1 MTVLDQR
8 KYRAVLLLTG
18 ISFSCLV
25 ILGVFRPQ
33 LPEALR
39 SHWVSAITLSAIVAA
54 ASLLLQLRWSGKPD
68 PYPRALAALFV
79 IVLAA
84 MYIQPQRVASDGIF
98 YFAPLRSVV
107 VDGNLD
113 FENEYR
119 VLGATEGYF
128 HRTETGRLPN
138 NFSIGPSLLWAPF
151 YMAVHLIG
159 RLGLFR
165 PTGFGYPYFTTIATA
180 TALIGFLGIV
190 WLYRLTTRYFDPPIA
205 FVATVVLWLGS
216 FHVWYM
222 VFEPSMSHALATA
235 MVAGYL
241 LLCQRGPKD
250 GLAFAI
256 VGVVAGLVVLVRWQN
271 IVFLPVGWVLI
282 WHQRGWPKWQ
292 ELAVSGAAAFI
303 VFLPQMIYWKLL
315 YGELLLVPQG
325 GNYMQWGSP
334 HFEAVLFSSR
344 HGLFSWS
351 PILWIGAIGFIVFIR
366 KERIFGT
373 AYLVAFLVALY
384 INASV
389 SDWWAGA
396 SFGSRRFDGALPAFG
411 LGLAVA
417 VSWGLVWIRKHA
429 LATVLIILSPF
440 LIWNVMLMGTR
451 ALGSVP
457 YDGAVSF
464 KSVGAEGLEM
474 IYRYTGYPF
483 SWPGAVIERFRSGVP
498 PAVYDLTG
506 ARHLYNNVDIRM
518 GDNDALFLGPGWSL
532 PRRRKERTY
541 RAPDTTNACLYV
553 ALREPAPY
561 RLDVLGTSNGE
572 IQMHWNNTLVGARFL
587 DVNGEIPIE
596 IRPELVRSGVNRLCF
611 SSPERRHFEVSR
623 VRLQR
628 PGNR

>member
-1 MTVLDQR
+1 MTDLDQK
-8 KYRAVLLLTG
+8 KYRAALILAG

-25 ILGVFRPQ
+25 ILGIFRPQ

-54 ASLLLQLRWSGKPD
+54 ASLLLDSRRTSKPD

-84 MYIQPQRVASDGIF
+84 MYMQPQRVASDGIF

-107 VDGNLD
+107 VEGNLD

-128 HRTETGRLPN
+128 HRTDTGRLPN

-151 YMAVHLIG
+151 YVAVHL
-159 RLGLFR
+159 LGHVGFFR
-165 PTGFGYPYFTTIATA
+165 PTGFGYPYFTTVATA
-180 TALIGFLGIV
+180 TVLIGFLGVV
-190 WLYRLTTRYFDPPIA
+190 WFYRLAARYFDPPIA

-222 VFEPSMSHALATA
+222 VFEPSMSHALAMA

-250 GLAFAI
+250 WLAFAL
-256 VGVVAGLVVLVRWQN
+256 VGAVAGLVVLVRWQN

-282 WHQRGWPKWQ
+282 WRQRGRPKWQ
-292 ELAVSGAAAFI
+292 ELAVSGAAALI
-303 VFLPQMIYWKLL
+303 VFFPQMIYWKLL
-315 YGELLLVPQG
+315 YGEFLLVPQG

-334 HFEAVLFSSR
+334 QIEAVLFSSR

-351 PILWIGAIGFIVFIR
+351 PILWIGAIGFFAFIR
-366 KERIFGT
+366 KERIFGM

-396 SFGSRRFDGALPAFG
+396 SFGARRFDGALPAFG
-411 LGLAVA
+411 LGLAMA
-417 VSWGLVWIRKHA
+417 VGWGLAWIKRHP

-483 SWPGAVIERFRSGVP
+483 SWPGAAVERYRSGVP
-498 PAVYDLTG
+498 LAVYDLAG

-532 PRRRKERTY
+532 PLRRRERTY
-541 RAPDTTNACLYV
+541 RSAEASSACLYV

-561 RLDVLGTSNGE
+561 RLDILGTSEGE
-572 IQMHWNNTLVGARFL
+572 IQMHWNGALVDARFL
-587 DVNGEIPIE
+587 DVNGGIPIE
-596 IRPELVRSGVNRLCF
+596 IRHELVRSGVNQICF

-623 VRLQR
+623 VKLQR
-628 PGNR
+628 PGRH